1 VKNVLVTGA
10 NGLLGQKLCQH
21 FSSSFNTIAS
31 DLQSKSFISIPNLSY
46 QALDITDGRNVD
58 FHVRQYKPSIII
70 NAAAYTDVDGC
81 EIHKDQAWTIN
92 VGGVKNLVRVCQNQE
107 IKLIHLSTDYVFDGE
122 NGPYSED
129 DLPNPVGFYGQTKL
143 DSEKVIQDSG
153 IDFAIVRTNVLYGF
167 GENVRKNFLL
177 WLLDQLSAG
186 EKLKIV
192 TDQFNNPTLADNLSE
207 CILEMV
213 QRDLSGILHIAGS
226 EYLSRYDFAVKVAKK
241 FGYDT
246 SLISPTISESLAQKA
261 ERPSRG
267 GLKIEKA
274 QKLLKTKLL
283 NVEEGLDQIKK

>member
-1 VKNVLVTGA
+1 MNLKNILITGA
-10 NGLLGQKLCQH
+10 NGLLGQKLCRH
-21 FSSSFNTIAS
+21 FSSSFNTIAT
-31 DLQSKSFISIPNLSY
+31 DLQPKSYIPVPNLSY
-46 QALDITDGRNVD
+46 QTLDITDGRNVD
-58 FHVRQYKPSIII
+58 FHVRQNKPSIII

-92 VGGVKNLVRVCQNQE
+92 VGGVRNLVKACQDHE
-107 IKLIHLSTDYVFDGE
+107 IKLIQLSTDYVFDGE
-122 NGPYSED
+122 NGPYFED
-129 DLPNPVGFYGQTKL
+129 DPPNPVGFYGQTKL
-143 DSEKVIQDSG
+143 DSEKIIQDSG

-177 WLLDQLSAG
+177 WLLDQLSTG

-207 CILEMV
+207 CIM
-213 QRDLSGILHIAGS
+213 
-226 EYLSRYDFAVKVAKK
+226 EYLSRYDFAVKAAKK

-246 SLISPTISESLAQKA
+246 SLISPTISESLEQKA
-261 ERPSRG
+261 QRPSRG